1 MTEQKREKQ
10 IKLQD
15 YLKDVSPDCPIKLYD
30 EGNDNRCVFD
40 GWCGE
45 MVEKNW
51 FTNWVVTG
59 HAFRDGEMLIW
70 IK

>member
-30 EGNDNRCVFD
+30 EGN
-40 GWCGE
+40 G
-45 MVEKNW
+45 
-51 FTNWVVTG
+51 
-59 HAFRDGEMLIW
+59 
-70 IK
+70 